1 MKEFIVK
8 RFHELSLNELYMI
21 LRMRSQVFIVE
32 QDCVYQDID
41 NLDQDAIHVWMTAND
56 KVVAYCRVLKANTY
70 LDEIAVGR
78 VITLERGKGYGL
90 EIFQKG
96 VEIAQKELGAVRI
109 KIRAQQQAEKF
120 YEKADFHR
128 IAEPFMYEGLMHVD
142 MIWTKPSEYEQYCR
156 QQEKLSEML
165 DDDGRCF
172 PEMAEG
178 QFVRG
183 H

>member
-1 MKEFIVK
+1 MTQFIIK
-8 RFHELSLNELYMI
+8 KYPDLTLNELYMI
-21 LRMRSQVFIVE
+21 LRLRSEVFIVE

-41 NLDQDAIHVWMTAND
+41 NLDQDAIHVWMTVD
-56 KVVAYCRVLKANTY
+56 GKVVAYCRVLKANTY
-70 LDEIAVGR
+70 LDEVAVGR
-78 VITLERGKGYGL
+78 VISLERGKGYGL
-90 EIFQKG
+90 DIFRKG
-96 VEIAQKELGAVRI
+96 VEVAQSEFGAVRI

-142 MIWTKPSEYEQYCR
+142 MLWTKPSEYEIYCR
-156 QQEKLSEML
+156 QQEMLSELL